1 MKGRISDC
9 IPYGKENAVSRAYLV
24 KITGLPDRTIRN
36 LVKEENKRL
45 CKQGEAILSSSSN
58 RGYWRTDS
66 PAEMLAYI
74 HEADHRCREIQKNM
88 EPIKKLLEG
97 GQTCLDQSQT
107 GPAPAVNP
115 LHLWSS

>member
-1 MKGRISDC
+1 MKGRISDY
-9 IPYGKENAVSRAYLV
+9 IPYGKENAVSRAHLV

-45 CKQGEAILSSSSN
+45 CKGGEAILSSSSN

-74 HEADHRCREIQKNM
+74 HEADHRCREIAANVA
-88 EPIKKLLEG
+88 PIRELVERG
-97 GQTCLDQSQT
+97 GRH
-107 GPAPAVNP
+107 A
-115 LHLWSS
+115 